1 MIKFSIVVPI
11 YNVEKYIGQLVESLQ
26 KQTLNEIE
34 IILVDDGSPDKSGEI
49 CDKYASEDKRIKVI
63 HKKNGGVSA
72 ARNDGLDVA
81 QGEYIMF
88 CDSDDWLPLDA
99 LENLYNEGKRTDAD
113 IVIGEVYQSED
124 GNDKMARFYSQ
135 NFTSEDSAFIRKL
148 IQADMYRTYCPMPHP
163 VGPAFGYGGPWN
175 KAVKLSLIKDNGIK
189 FDVRV
194 KGIFDDIIYTAYIL
208 ANARKVSYIQE
219 PVYYYRIIP
228 TSITRTYK
236 ANALEINEAIFNSW
250 KEFIDKYDQDGMFNK
265 PFYAVVIR
273 RFVDI
278 LPIYF
283 LSSKNP
289 KSLGERLG
297 EMKKVINMPIYQE
310 AINNVDPEKL
320 TVFQR
325 QIWKLMKSQ
334 NPIGI
339 YLTYKSKE
347 IVKNIKKTVSK

>member
-1 MIKFSIVVPI
+1 MVKFSIVVPI

-34 IILVDDGSPDKSGEI
+34 IILVDDGSPDKSGDI

-99 LENLYNEGKRTDAD
+99 LEKLYNEGKRTDAD
-113 IVIGEVYQSED
+113 IVIGEVYQSEN
-124 GNDKMARFYSQ
+124 GNDKMARCYLK
-135 NFTSEDSAFIRKL
+135 NFTSEDTVFIRKL

-163 VGPAFGYGGPWN
+163 VGPAFGLGGPWN
-175 KAVKLSLIKDNGIK
+175 KAVKLSLIKNNGIK

-194 KGIFDDIIYTAYIL
+194 KGIFDDIIYTAHIL
-208 ANARKVSYIQE
+208 ANAKKVSYIQE

-236 ANALEINEAIFNSW
+236 SNALEINEAIFNSW
-250 KEFIDKYDQDGMFNK
+250 KEFIDKYGQDGLFNK

-273 RFVDI
+273 RFVEI

-289 KSLGERLG
+289 KTLGERLT
-297 EMKKVINMPIYQE
+297 EMKRVISMPIYQD

-320 TVFQR
+320 SAFQR
-325 QIWKLMKSQ
+325 QIWKLMKNN
-334 NPIGI
+334 NPLAIMLAFKAKEFVK
-339 YLTYKSKE
+339 YL
-347 IVKNIKKTVSK
+347 KNKIDY